1 MNANT
6 ELLNFIY
13 QNSQMGVDT
22 VRQLMDIT
30 ENADFQKLLS
40 EHLEGY
46 QKVHEKAWRMLNENG
61 YDEKGLSAFEKI
73 RTYLMVNI
81 QTMKDHSA
89 SNIAAMLIQGSSMG
103 ITEAVQKLNR
113 YEGET
118 DKDIRKLMEELK
130 KFEERNIEELKA
142 YL

>member
-1 MNANT
+1 
-6 ELLNFIY
+6 
-13 QNSQMGVDT
+13 
-22 VRQLMDIT
+22 
-30 ENADFQKLLS
+30 
-40 EHLEGY
+40 
-46 QKVHEKAWRMLNENG
+46 
-61 YDEKGLSAFEKI
+61 
-73 RTYLMVNI
+73 
-81 QTMKDHSA
+81 MKDHSA

-118 DKDIRKLMEELK
+118 EKDIRKLMEELK

>member
-1 MNANT
+1 
-6 ELLNFIY
+6 
-13 QNSQMGVDT
+13 
-22 VRQLMDIT
+22 
-30 ENADFQKLLS
+30 
-40 EHLEGY
+40 
-46 QKVHEKAWRMLNENG
+46 MLNENG

-103 ITEAVQKLNR
+103 ITEALQKLNR

-118 DKDIRKLMEELK
+118 EKDIRKLMEELK

>member
-61 YDEKGLSAFEKI
+61 YDEKGLSTFEKI
-73 RTYLMVNI
+73 RTYLMINVK
-81 QTMKDHSA
+81 TMTDQSS
-89 SNIAAMLIQGSSMG
+89 SNIAGMLINGSTMG
-103 ITEAVQKLNR
+103 IIEAQKQLHR
-113 YEGET
+113 YENEVE
-118 DKDIRKLMEELK
+118 KDIYHFMEELQ
-130 KFEERNIEELKA
+130 KFEEKNVEKLKE

>member
-1 MNANT
+1 MKVKVHRTLYIFGGSVHT
-6 ELLNFIY
+6 ERKRRVWHERKYRAFEFYY

-61 YDEKGLSAFEKI
+61 YDEKG
-73 RTYLMVNI
+73 
-81 QTMKDHSA
+81 
-89 SNIAAMLIQGSSMG
+89 
-103 ITEAVQKLNR
+103 
-113 YEGET
+113 
-118 DKDIRKLMEELK
+118 
-130 KFEERNIEELKA
+130 
-142 YL
+142 

>member
-40 EHLEGY
+40 EDLEGY
-46 QKVHEKAWRMLNENG
+46 QIV
-61 YDEKGLSAFEKI
+61 DE
-73 RTYLMVNI
+73 
-81 QTMKDHSA
+81 
-89 SNIAAMLIQGSSMG
+89 
-103 ITEAVQKLNR
+103 
-113 YEGET
+113 
-118 DKDIRKLMEELK
+118 
-130 KFEERNIEELKA
+130 
-142 YL
+142 

>member
-1 MNANT
+1 M
-6 ELLNFIY
+6 LL
-13 QNSQMGVDT
+13 Q
-22 VRQLMDIT
+22 
-30 ENADFQKLLS
+30 
-40 EHLEGY
+40 
-46 QKVHEKAWRMLNENG
+46 
-61 YDEKGLSAFEKI
+61 KI

-81 QTMKDHSA
+81 QTMTDHSA
-89 SNIAAMLIQGSSMG
+89 SNIAAMLIRGSSMG

-118 DKDIRKLMEELK
+118 EKDIRKLMEELK

>member
-40 EHLEGY
+40 EHLEEY

-89 SNIAAMLIQGSSMG
+89 SNIAAILIQGSSMG

-118 DKDIRKLMEELK
+118 EKDIRKLMEELK

>member
-61 YDEKGLSAFEKI
+61 YDEKGLSAFAKNPYVSYGQY
-73 RTYLMVNI
+73 T
-81 QTMKDHSA
+81 D
-89 SNIAAMLIQGSSMG
+89 
-103 ITEAVQKLNR
+103 
-113 YEGET
+113 YEGSFRIQYSCDADTGKQYGDHRSPAEA
-118 DKDIRKLMEELK
+118 EPV
-130 KFEERNIEELKA
+130 
-142 YL
+142 